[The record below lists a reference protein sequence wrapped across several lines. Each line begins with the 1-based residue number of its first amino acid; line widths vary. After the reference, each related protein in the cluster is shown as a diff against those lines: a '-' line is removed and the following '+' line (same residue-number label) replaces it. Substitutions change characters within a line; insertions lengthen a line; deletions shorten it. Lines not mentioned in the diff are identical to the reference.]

1 MEYRRFGHTGL
12 HVSSIGLGTMQFG
25 WTADEPTAFAVLDA
39 FVDAGGTLIDTA
51 DIYSY
56 WHPNNPGGVAEQII
70 GRWMQQRGNRRNVII
85 ATKVRG
91 RMWNG
96 PSGEGLSRSH
106 IITAIDES
114 LRRLQTEYIDLY
126 QAHWFDSDT
135 PIEETMAA
143 FDTLVQSGKVRYLGC
158 SNYPAWRLARALWV
172 SNINGWAHYESLQ
185 PHYNLVYRA
194 EFERENEPLCLDQGI
209 AVLPY
214 SPLAGGFLTGKY
226 RPDQLLPTSSRA
238 ERAQALLQN
247 PQALGTL
254 IALDEIAQE
263 RGVELPVVALA
274 WLLTRP
280 SVTAPIVGA
289 NSPEQLRQTLPAA
302 TLRLRPDEVERLNQA
317 SAWSND

>member
-70 GRWMQQRGNRRNVII
+70 GRWMQQRGNRRDVII

-172 SNINGWAHYESLQ
+172 SNINGWARYESLQ

-226 RPDQLLPTSSRA
+226 RPDQPPPTSSRA

-254 IALDEIAQE
+254 SALDEIAQE

-280 SVTAPIVGA
+280 SVTAPIIGA
-289 NSPEQLRQTLPAA
+289 NSPEQLRQALPAA

-317 SAWSND
+317 STWSNE